1 MISIT
6 TNLRGTLNE
15 LDGPAL
21 VKTFNDLASSKTG
34 KELKAKPVQRFAD
47 RDTGIKRIEALRS
60 SIKAREEGLTSDEP
74 TATGFEAFKARV
86 GTNRYKLLQCLWE
99 KRNQQV
105 PEELLIAATYGKHD
119 PKLRGAMLMV
129 LSGVPVMIK
138 KYKLP
143 YEVRKEGK
151 SHGLYDN

>member
-21 VKTFNDLASSKTG
+21 VKTFNDLASSETG

-47 RDTGIKRIEALRS
+47 RETGIKRIEALRS
-60 SIKAREEGLTSDEP
+60 SIKAREEGLSTTNDDEH
-74 TATGFEAFKARV
+74 GLEAFKARA
-86 GTNRYKLLQCLWE
+86 GTNRYKLLQLLWE
-99 KRNQQV
+99 RRNQQV
-105 PEELLIAATYGKHD
+105 PIELLIAATYGKAD
-119 PKLRGAMLMV
+119 PTKRGALMMVMMGV
-129 LSGVPVMIK
+129 LAMIK

-143 YEVRKEGK
+143 YTVRKEGK
-151 SHGLYDN
+151 SYGLYDN